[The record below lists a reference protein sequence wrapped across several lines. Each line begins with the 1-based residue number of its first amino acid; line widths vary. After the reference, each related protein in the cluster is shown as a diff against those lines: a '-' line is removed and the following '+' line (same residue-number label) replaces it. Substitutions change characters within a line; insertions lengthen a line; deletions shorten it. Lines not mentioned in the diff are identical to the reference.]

1 MCLSGRTYFIS
12 SLAASPQAGAVDA
25 LASLILMSIDIMFAS
40 SKVSCHLSPLMV
52 VNYLMHKVNLPI
64 LEVLL
69 CFSALKVGQ
78 LNLNIIDAKWP

>member
-1 MCLSGRTYFIS
+1 
-12 SLAASPQAGAVDA
+12 
-25 LASLILMSIDIMFAS
+25 MSIDIMFAS

>member
-1 MCLSGRTYFIS
+1 
-12 SLAASPQAGAVDA
+12 
-25 LASLILMSIDIMFAS
+25 
-40 SKVSCHLSPLMV
+40 MV